1 MIATRQAEFAESEP
15 LSATNSRLTVSSLF
29 WKANMARLSRTETSL
44 NQIANWILDRV
55 IDPGAGEAANA

>member
-1 MIATRQAEFAESEP
+1 
-15 LSATNSRLTVSSLF
+15 
-29 WKANMARLSRTETSL
+29 MARLSRTETSL

>member
-1 MIATRQAEFAESEP
+1 MIATRQVEFAESEL
-15 LSATNSRLTVSSLF
+15 LSATKSRLTVSSLF
-29 WKANMARLSRTETSL
+29 WKASMARLSRTETSL